1 MTEAIDGHGTRPE
14 SQPIPRHGVFMIRKP
29 FLLCSAGLLLAV
41 AACDSST
48 GVSSSITQ
56 ADANDLALQMDA
68 VSTLSPSDF
77 GLGPSFSVVAGGSG
91 AAAVSAPISINN
103 QFTVTRACP
112 KGGHVALAGT
122 ITGTGDATTHSLS
135 VEAAATRTD
144 TNCAF
149 QTKNGTLTL
158 NGNPNITYDGHLN
171 IVNAALSG
179 LQTQTHKG
187 SFSWARVGGSGV
199 CDVDITSS
207 YDPATHTATVSGTFC
222 GIAVNA
228 TQTRGT

>member
-1 MTEAIDGHGTRPE
+1 
-14 SQPIPRHGVFMIRKP
+14 MIRKP
-29 FLLCSAGLLLAV
+29 FRLFSACLVLGI

-48 GVSSSITQ
+48 GVSSTISQ
-56 ADANDLALQMDA
+56 ADANNLALQMDA
-68 VSTLSPSDF
+68 VSTLAPSDF
-77 GLGPSFSVVAGGSG
+77 GLGPSFSLVAGGSG
-91 AAAVSAPISINN
+91 SAAVSAPIAINN
-103 QFTVTRACP
+103 QFTVTKACP
-112 KGGHVALAGT
+112 KGGQVAFAGT

-149 QTKNGTLTL
+149 QTKDGTLTL
-158 NGNPNITYDGHLN
+158 NGNPNITYDGKLN

-187 SFSWARVGGSGV
+187 SFTWARVGGSGV

-222 GIAVNA
+222 GVAVNA
-228 TQTRGT
+228 TQTRSS

>member
-1 MTEAIDGHGTRPE
+1 
-14 SQPIPRHGVFMIRKP
+14 MIRKP
-29 FLLCSAGLLLAV
+29 FRLFSACLVLGI

-68 VSTLSPSDF
+68 VSTLAPSDF
-77 GLGPSFSVVAGGSG
+77 RFGSLFSIVGGSG
-91 AAAVSAPISINN
+91 SAAANALISINQ
-103 QFTVTRACP
+103 QFTVTKACP
-112 KGGHVALAGT
+112 KGGQVSLAGT
-122 ITGTGDATTHSLS
+122 LVGAGDATTHTFAL
-135 VEAAATRTD
+135 EAAGTRTD
-144 TNCAF
+144 SDCAF

-158 NGNPNITYDGHLN
+158 NGNPNITYDGKLN

>member
-1 MTEAIDGHGTRPE
+1 
-14 SQPIPRHGVFMIRKP
+14 MIRKP
-29 FLLCSAGLLLAV
+29 FLAFGAGLVLAV

-56 ADANDLALQMDA
+56 ADANSLALQMDA
-68 VSTLSPSDF
+68 VSTLAPSDF
-77 GLGPSFSVVAGGSG
+77 GLGPSFSIVAGGSG
-91 AAAVSAPISINN
+91 STAVSAPIAINN
-103 QFTVTRACP
+103 QFSVTKACP
-112 KGGHVALAGT
+112 QGGQVALAGT

-135 VEAAATRTD
+135 IEAAATRTD
-144 TNCAF
+144 TDCAF

-158 NGNPNITYDGHLN
+158 NGNPNITYDGKLN
-171 IVNAALSG
+171 IVNGALSG

-187 SFSWARVGGSGV
+187 SFTWARVGGSGV

-228 TQTRGT
+228 TQTRGG